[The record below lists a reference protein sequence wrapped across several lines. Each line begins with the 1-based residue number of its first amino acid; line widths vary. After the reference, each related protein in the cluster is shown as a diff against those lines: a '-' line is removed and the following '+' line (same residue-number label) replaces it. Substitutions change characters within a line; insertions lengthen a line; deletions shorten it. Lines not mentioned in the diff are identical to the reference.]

1 VTIWATMRGMQSEQI
16 GPLDYVSATL
26 SSVMAGHSRSKN
38 GVASLAY
45 VPAIHVF
52 LQRPNNVDARDKP
65 GHDDVERTVASNS
78 YGISYTTIL
87 SAIPRSAASLRIG
100 LIASRSMMAAT
111 SGAPITGWVMWIS
124 WLVDRLCT
132 RAATFTVW
140 PK

>member
-26 SSVMAGHSRSKN
+26 SSVMAG
-38 GVASLAY
+38 L

-87 SAIPRSAASLRIG
+87 SAMPRSAASLRIG